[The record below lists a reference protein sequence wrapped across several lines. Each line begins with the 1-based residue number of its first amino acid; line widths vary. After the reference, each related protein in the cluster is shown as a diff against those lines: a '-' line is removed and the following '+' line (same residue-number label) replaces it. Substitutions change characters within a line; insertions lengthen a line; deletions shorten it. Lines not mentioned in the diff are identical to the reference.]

1 MPRQLRWL
9 VLIPLA
15 LVPIACARPAAK
27 ELPSAAT
34 NDQAAAIAW
43 SYDYDAAL
51 AQAKE
56 EGKPLMVDF
65 FATWCKPC
73 QLLDEEVFSR
83 SEVADASRDYV
94 CVKVDGDK
102 YPDLREKLDVTG
114 YPTVLFL
121 SPDQTELGRVK
132 ALVSYRV
139 MVRSM
144 AAAAEKAGVI
154 KPESD

>member
-1 MPRQLRWL
+1 
-9 VLIPLA
+9 
-15 LVPIACARPAAK
+15 
-27 ELPSAAT
+27 
-34 NDQAAAIAW
+34 
-43 SYDYDAAL
+43 
-51 AQAKE
+51 
-56 EGKPLMVDF
+56 VDF